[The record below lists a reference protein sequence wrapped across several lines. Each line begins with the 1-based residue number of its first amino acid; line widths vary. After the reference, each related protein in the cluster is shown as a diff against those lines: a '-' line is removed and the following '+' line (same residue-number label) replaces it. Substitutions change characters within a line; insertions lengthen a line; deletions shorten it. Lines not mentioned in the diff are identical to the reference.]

1 MMTKPGPNPETGLKI
16 TSGSDQTEP
25 QTEPQRRA
33 ARSGQPRP
41 ELNLTRRALLVQ
53 VT

>member
-25 QTEPQRRA
+25 QRRV